1 MTHPVQGIRTLA
13 SELATLRQTT
23 SQEMQRSVF
32 ANYGAFI
39 RCALHATRAL
49 AFACFRHLAADAR
62 RTRSTAKEI
71 ADLQSDL
78 SRSRALLSG
87 MGSVLATLREP
98 PADDFFDSALLSVAT
113 PSKRRRGSRPQGAAA
128 TQHALT
134 RPAAPQR
141 VHVRLVDARARFHSR
156 NGGAHRAH
164 GAAGSAHRCAR
175 CFAQAPCL
183 QRHCFHA
190 CCARAL
196 RLLHALQ
203 RRVASTLRSRLWSA
217 PRGTSQPRSA
227 SRRRRCAP

>member
-1 MTHPVQGIRTLA
+1 VQGIRTLA

-49 AFACFRHLAADAR
+49 AFARFRHLAAHAR

-98 PADDFFDSALLSVAT
+98 PADDFFDAALLSVAT
-113 PSKRRRGSRPQGAAA
+113 PSKRRRDAPAAGGRSHASRAD
-128 TQHALT
+128 ALR
-134 RPAAPQR
+134 RPAACSPSTCSRPRPHPQ
-141 VHVRLVDARARFHSR
+141 
-156 NGGAHRAH
+156 
-164 GAAGSAHRCAR
+164 
-175 CFAQAPCL
+175 P
-183 QRHCFHA
+183 
-190 CCARAL
+190 
-196 RLLHALQ
+196 
-203 RRVASTLRSRLWSA
+203 
-217 PRGTSQPRSA
+217 
-227 SRRRRCAP
+227 RRRRLPSSRSSWKCTSVRPLLCTCALLIRALFPRLPRS